1 MITVAPRLVMGNG
14 TWDATFLEVPE
25 GSWRNQLTGDIVEG
39 GKMEVGALLRRF
51 PVGLLAKEQAA

>member
-1 MITVAPRLVMGNG
+1 MGNG

-25 GSWRNQLTGDIVEG
+25 GAWRNQFTGDIVEG
-39 GKMEVGALLRRF
+39 GKLEVGALLRRF